1 MDVLDIFL
9 AKFSKIGELNN
20 IPVENF
26 VIKSNAKV
34 SMEVPL
40 KDRLGKDDNEALV
53 QKALDDTKTNQEI
66 TEEDLEKVDEMTK
79 RFIDQTLSKYL

>member
-1 MDVLDIFL
+1 MDDLDIFL

-26 VIKSNAKV
+26 VIKGNAKV

-40 KDRLGKDDNEALV
+40 KNRLGKDTNEALV
-53 QKALDDTKTNQEI
+53 QKSLDDVKNNQEI
-66 TEEDLEKVDEMTK
+66 SNEDIDKIDEITN
-79 RFIDQTLSKYL
+79 RFIDQTLGKFL